1 MEMQSILQ
9 TIQQIDN
16 NIYLAVYQLRQPW
29 LDKIMPLITH
39 LGTGGFIWL
48 GWALLLYLRG
58 TSTSRRVAFL
68 TLVALIISFFL
79 SNELIKGLVNRTR
92 PYQTLDEIITL
103 VKPLQSTS
111 FPSGHTATSFAC
123 AMVLAQAGGIMRWLP
138 LTVAVLI
145 GISRIY
151 VGVHY
156 PSDVLAGALVGLLCG
171 MLVLRIPI
179 KSVFG
184 RRR

>member
-1 MEMQSILQ
+1 MQSILH
-9 TIQQIDN
+9 TIQQIDT
-16 NIYLAVYQLRQPW
+16 NIYLAIYHLRQPW

-58 TSTSRRVAFL
+58 TPANRRIAIL
-68 TLVALIISFFL
+68 TVIALTISFFL
-79 SNELIKGLVNRTR
+79 SNELLKGLVTRTR
-92 PYQTLDEIITL
+92 PYLSLDEIITL

-123 AMVLAQAGGIMRWLP
+123 AVVLARAGGIMRWLP

-145 GISRIY
+145 GFSRIY

-156 PSDVLAGALVGLLCG
+156 PFDVLAGALVGLLCG

-179 KSVFG
+179 KSLAV
-184 RRR
+184 RRRR